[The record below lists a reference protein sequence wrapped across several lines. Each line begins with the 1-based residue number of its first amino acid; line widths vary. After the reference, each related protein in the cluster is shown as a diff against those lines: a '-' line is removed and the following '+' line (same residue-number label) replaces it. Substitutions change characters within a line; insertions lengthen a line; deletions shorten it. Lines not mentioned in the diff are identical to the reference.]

1 MPKPLLI
8 CKVKYVQSNA
18 IFHGL
23 LRWDYAQV
31 PHWLVADCHQGDLGN
46 HLLDWKQ
53 VSTVPTAPW
62 SSQELLDKPLGWFM
76 LIPIFFC
83 LIQDYWAKFCLQ
95 RMWIGYEDKNGK
107 LIDQP
112 PILGFRS
119 LDFPDR
125 SWSMVLEDW
134 LASVENAGLCA
145 GALVRNVELARL
157 ERKHPKRSYSHGM
170 IRWWVHWWSVIRQA
184 FLHSI
189 VQERRKFGQHL
200 RMWACQGLLSNT
212 FWDFQWISRSWFGP
226 CMVIPPCPC
235 MACNIVGCKVQLVG
249 VSPMSTTTLIWMHV
263 SWLVPATPWGVVMLS
278 PENFKIFQGGS
289 PQSIAANLPLFL
301 GFYDWLLFMKD
312 LLCRKQKNINKFN
325 AKLTVANRRPFFL
338 PLMTWA
344 SWVTKVCSSWK
355 NMCPPLWWLD
365 KPFLGPLGLW
375 FMWYVVFLPEETLLQ
390 WHLYISLGAGDSR

>member
-1 MPKPLLI
+1 MACLGEITLRFPI
-8 CKVKYVQSNA
+8 
-18 IFHGL
+18 GL
-23 LRWDYAQV
+23 LQIAIKVTLEPPAGLKAGLYRTY
-31 PHWLVADCHQGDLGN
+31 
-46 HLLDWKQ
+46 
-53 VSTVPTAPW
+53 STMV
-62 SSQELLDKPLGWFM
+62 SQELLDKPLGWFM

-200 RMWACQGLLSNT
+200 RMWACQGLLSNR

-226 CMVIPPCPC
+226 CMVIP
-235 MACNIVGCKVQLVG
+235 
-249 VSPMSTTTLIWMHV
+249 HV
-263 SWLVPATPWGVVMLS
+263 PAWLVTLL
-278 PENFKIFQGGS
+278 
-289 PQSIAANLPLFL
+289 AARSN
-301 GFYDWLLFMKD
+301 WL
-312 LLCRKQKNINKFN
+312 
-325 AKLTVANRRPFFL
+325 VY
-338 PLMTWA
+338 
-344 SWVTKVCSSWK
+344 
-355 NMCPPLWWLD
+355 PLWVQQLWS
-365 KPFLGPLGLW
+365 GCMSLGL
-375 FMWYVVFLPEETLLQ
+375 YQP
-390 WHLYISLGAGDSR
+390 HLGASSCYLQKISRFFKVVHPRAL